1 MAAARK
7 FQENKSEDQCRE
19 TFSDILACMPVQ
31 HSSTLKHLLKFLC
44 EVEANSEVNSM
55 DAENIARIFA
65 PTIMWDRTTSVPAP
79 AAAAAPLSTEAMQQ
93 DLLRA
98 ATELNMNKIVVK
110 QLLKLYAAESVG
122 QSARGGDASV
132 AAEEEQSA
140 GPVLNAKMLSR
151 LAAGGRR
158 GGGGGSSGDRDNEE
172 QARESTS

>member
-7 FQENKSEDQCRE
+7 FQENKSEEQCRE
-19 TFSDILACMPVQ
+19 TFSDILACMPIQ
-31 HSSTLKHLLKFLC
+31 HSSTLKHLLKFLS

-65 PTIMWDRTTSVPAP
+65 PTIMWDRTTSGPTP
-79 AAAAAPLSTEAMQQ
+79 AAAAPVSTEAMQQ

-122 QSARGGDASV
+122 QSTRGGDASV
-132 AAEEEQSA
+132 AAEEQSV

-158 GGGGGSSGDRDNEE
+158 GGGGGSGDRDNEE